1 MRLSR
6 LLSSLLL
13 GSALASHIP
22 AAAIPAEWFE
32 SGPVAFGQTEL
43 AASGFTQSLELYWD
57 EDIAPQAYKITRR
70 TDATTVVLLAGT
82 PTGFMYGLLEIAER
96 HRLHGDDP
104 QLLGVIGSPHI
115 ERRGI
120 KFNIPLDVRTPSYDD
135 SGDAAQ
141 RNIAEMWNLEFW
153 TEFFDQMARDRY
165 NMISFWNPHPFPSMV
180 KSEMFPDVAL
190 NDVRVTT
197 LVPNGRE
204 NEWGDAQLVSR
215 SVVENY
221 RTIKVMTIEEKI
233 EFWRAVMRHAKN
245 RGIDVYWITWNICLN
260 GAAQPVHDY
269 YRTYGTTVP
278 EENPGKY
285 GITHDMNNQ
294 ATVRYLRDAVK
305 TFLLTYPDVTGIG
318 VTAGEHFPAS
328 HGPKIDREDWLWSTY
343 GEGILDAKR
352 EQPDRSVRFIHRVWN
367 TEFETIMDRWERYP
381 DDFEV
386 SFKYAKAQLYSTPQ
400 MPFADDLVEAM
411 KPLGLKSWWNL
422 RNDDIFVHRWGD
434 PAYVS
439 AFMKHFDGPSTAGY
453 HMGSDGYVWGREF
466 SSKSPKSPR
475 ELEISKH
482 WYKFMLWGRLGYDP
496 DLGRDFFVA
505 RLAERFPET
514 NAESV
519 HDSWQAASQIIPLV
533 NRFYWRD
540 WDHMWSVENS
550 NSHKEGYHDIEA
562 FANGR
567 TMAGSGL
574 LSIGD
579 YVKGQLSRNMPT
591 GTTPVDV
598 ANQLESLAE
607 LTLEH
612 VTLLSHDSN
621 SDDLKATL
629 NDMKGMALLGHF
641 YADKIR
647 AAIQWGHFQATDDS
661 AYRET
666 AGEHALD
673 SYEHCT
679 DYVDHSQR
687 HYHSQML
694 ARAGPLHWPTLL
706 SNARGDLARVLGIT
720 KHNPSR

>member
-1 MRLSR
+1 MRFLSAPP
-6 LLSSLLL
+6 LLVLLVTFL
-13 GSALASHIP
+13 APARSATVPTS
-22 AAAIPAEWFE
+22 WFD
-32 SGPVAFGQTEL
+32 SGPLAFGQAEL
-43 AASGFTQSLELYWD
+43 AASGFAQPLELHL
-57 EDIAPQAYKITRR
+57 ESTIPPQAYKISARSVTE
-70 TDATTVVLLAGT
+70 TVVLRAGD

-96 HRLHGDDP
+96 HRLHGDEAR
-104 QLLGVIGSPHI
+104 LIGVSGTPHI

-141 RNIAEMWNLEFW
+141 RNIAEMWNLAFW

-180 KSEMFPDVAL
+180 KSEAFPDVAL
-190 NDVRVTT
+190 DDVRVTT
-197 LVPNGRE
+197 LEPNGRE

-221 RTIKVMTIEEKI
+221 RTVKTMTIDEKI
-233 EFWRAVMRHAKN
+233 EFWRKVMRHAKD

-278 EENPGKY
+278 EEEPGKY
-285 GITHDMNNQ
+285 GITHDMNNPV
-294 ATVRYLRDAVK
+294 TVRYVRDAVK

-328 HGPKIDREDWLWSTY
+328 NGPKIDREDWLWSTY

-352 EQPDRSVRFIHRVWN
+352 EQPDRPVRFIHRVWN
-367 TEFETIMDRWERYP
+367 TEFDTIMDRWGRYP
-381 DDFEV
+381 DDFEI
-386 SFKYAKAQLYSTPQ
+386 SFKYAKARLYSSPH
-400 MPFADDLVEAM
+400 MPFADNLVDAM

-434 PAYVS
+434 PTYVS
-439 AFMKHFDGPSTAGY
+439 QFIKNFDVPSTAGF

-466 SSKSPKSPR
+466 SSKSPHAPR

-496 DLGRDFFVA
+496 DLDRDFFIA
-505 RLAERFPET
+505 RIAERFPET
-514 NAESV
+514 DAEKL
-519 HDSWQAASQIIPLV
+519 HDSWQTASQIIPLV

-567 TMAGSGL
+567 TMDGSGL
-574 LSIGD
+574 LNIRD
-579 YVKGQLSRNMPT
+579 YVAAQLSGRRSS
-591 GTTPVDV
+591 GITPIEV
-598 ANQLESLAE
+598 ANKLDQLAE
-607 LTLEH
+607 LTLAQ
-612 VTLLSHDSN
+612 VTALSGAAN
-621 SDDLKATL
+621 GQDLQATL
-629 NDMKGMALLGHF
+629 DDMKGMALLGQF
-641 YADKIR
+641 YADKIH
-647 AAIQWGHFQATDDS
+647 AATHWGFYQATDDS
-661 AYRET
+661 KYRDL
-666 AGEHALD
+666 AGQSALA

-687 HYHSQML
+687 RYHSQML
-694 ARAGPLHWPTLL
+694 ARSGPLHWPTLL
-706 SNARGDLARVLGIT
+706 VNARGDLARVLGVT
-720 KHNPSR
+720 RHNPSR